1 MMTKVSPVPPT
12 PAPTSFKPRVAPGI
26 WRDQSVVFNC
36 YTIAAPPAVSPGS
49 SLFPAVLQSSTSQLA
64 MDREGG
70 RGEAAPHTG
79 DVLTTD
85 LGEIGP
91 SHGNRLGPRHPTSLL
106 LLRTM
111 IFPIICQ
118 TSIEM

>member
-1 MMTKVSPVPPT
+1 MLYKSI
-12 PAPTSFKPRVAPGI
+12 SDGQKG
-26 WRDQSVVFNC
+26 
-36 YTIAAPPAVSPGS
+36 GGGG
-49 SLFPAVLQSSTSQLA
+49 
-64 MDREGG
+64 EG
-70 RGEAAPHTG
+70 ESAPHTG